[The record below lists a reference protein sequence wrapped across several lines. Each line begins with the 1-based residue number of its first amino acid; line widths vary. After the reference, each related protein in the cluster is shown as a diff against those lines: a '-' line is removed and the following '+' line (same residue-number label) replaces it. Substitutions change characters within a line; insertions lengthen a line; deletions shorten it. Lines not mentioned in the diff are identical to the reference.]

1 MYLFLSQADTT
12 WTLFIC
18 HRRQRLYTSQPCSL
32 EFRGPYVRTIICR
45 NLSSAVL
52 CIFRT
57 LLYFVCMYVCMY
69 VCMFIYESIMYDVC
83 MYESIYTEV
92 CAQIY
97 ANLTLIPLLGLAA
110 WQVRVDPDGA
120 ELLAYLN
127 LIQDISPE
135 RGRTV
140 IVVIIDPDKDISMIN
155 RRTEILHGIF
165 INAYPHTF
173 IPTQLYSYIYTYTVR
188 VRTSYLLRSHC
199 RCLGTILSY
208 GRQPLPPSRSR

>member
-1 MYLFLSQADTT
+1 
-12 WTLFIC
+12 
-18 HRRQRLYTSQPCSL
+18 
-32 EFRGPYVRTIICR
+32 
-45 NLSSAVL
+45 
-52 CIFRT
+52 
-57 LLYFVCMYVCMY
+57 MYVCMY
-69 VCMFIYESIMYDVC
+69 VCMHVCISESIMYDVC

-97 ANLTLIPLLGLAA
+97 ANLTLIPLPGLTA

-127 LIQDISPE
+127 LIQDITPD

-140 IVVIIDPDKDISMIN
+140 IVVIIDPDKDLSMIN
-155 RRTEILHGIF
+155 RRTEILHRVF
-165 INAYPHTF
+165 IYAYPHTF
-173 IPTQLYSYIYTYTVR
+173 IHTQLYTYTVWK
-188 VRTSYLLRSHC
+188 SHLLRSHC